1 MAIVTAVGATSWGTT
16 LGIILAREGHEV
28 RLLARTEAEASGLES
43 ARENARFVPGVQFPE
58 SMHALADPVE
68 ANDSADLT
76 IFAVP
81 SQTLRDNAHAVAH
94 AIPNGTVVVS
104 AAKGLELSS
113 GKRMSEVLK
122 EEIPALDRGVC
133 SLSGP
138 NLAREIIRSMPAST
152 VVASNDPA
160 AATAAQAIINSSTFR
175 VYTNG
180 DLLGVEL
187 AGALK
192 NIIALGA
199 GMCDGM
205 GFGDNSKATF
215 ITRGLAEIGRLGE
228 AAGANPATFAGLAG
242 MGDLVATCMSTL
254 SRNHYFGTQLAAGKS
269 LDQIRFEMD
278 SVAEGV
284 DTTRAAL
291 GLAETLGVE
300 MPIAQATYS
309 VMFGGVSVS
318 QAVRNLM
325 EREPRAE

>member
-28 RLLARTEAEASGLES
+28 RLLARTEEEAASFES
-43 ARENARFVPGVQFPE
+43 ARENARFVPGFQFPE

-68 ANDSADLT
+68 AHDSADLS

-81 SQTLRDNAHAVAH
+81 SQMLRDNARAVAH
-94 AIPNGTVVVS
+94 AIPDSTVVVS

-113 GKRMSEVLK
+113 GRRMSEVID
-122 EEIPALDRGVC
+122 EEIPSLDRGVC
-133 SLSGP
+133 ALSGP
-138 NLAREIIRSMPAST
+138 NLAREIIKSMPAST
-152 VVASNDPA
+152 VVASKDGEA
-160 AATAAQAIINSSTFR
+160 AAKAQSIINSSTFR
-175 VYTNG
+175 VYTND
-180 DLLGVEL
+180 DLVGVEL

-215 ITRGLAEIGRLGE
+215 ITRGLAEIARLGV

-269 LDQIRFEMD
+269 LDQIRSEMD
-278 SVAEGV
+278 NVAEGV

-291 GLAETLGVE
+291 DLAETLDVE

>member
-16 LGIILAREGHEV
+16 LGIILARQGHEV
-28 RLLARTEAEASGLES
+28 RLLTRTESEAAGLES
-43 ARENARFVPGVQFPE
+43 ARENARFVPGVRFPD
-58 SMHALADPVE
+58 SMRALADPVE
-68 ANDSADLT
+68 AHDSAALT

-81 SQTLRDNAHAVAH
+81 SQTMRANAQVVAH
-94 AIPNGTVVVS
+94 AITNGTIVVS
-104 AAKGLELSS
+104 AVKGLELSS
-113 GKRMSEVLK
+113 GKRMSQVIG
-122 EEIPALDRGVC
+122 EEIPSIAHGIC
-133 SLSGP
+133 ALSGP
-138 NLAREIIRSMPAST
+138 NLAREIIMSMPAST
-152 VVASNDPA
+152 VVASEDA
-160 AATAAQAIINSSTFR
+160 DAATEAQAIINSSTFR
-175 VYTNG
+175 VYTND
-180 DLLGVEL
+180 DLIGVEL

-215 ITRGLAEIGRLGE
+215 ITRGLAEIGRLGV

-254 SRNHYFGTQLAAGKS
+254 SRNHYVGTQIASGKS
-269 LDQIRFEMD
+269 LDQIRSEMD

-291 GLAETLGVE
+291 DLASSLGVE

-309 VMFGGVSVS
+309 ILFGGVSVS
-318 QAVRNLM
+318 QAVQNLM
-325 EREPRAE
+325 GREPKSE

>member
-28 RLLARTEAEASGLES
+28 RLLARTEEEAASIES

-68 ANDSADLT
+68 AHDSADLT

-81 SQTLRDNAHAVAH
+81 SQTLRTNARAVAH
-94 AIPNGTVVVS
+94 AIPNSTVVVN

-113 GKRMSEVLK
+113 VKRMSEVIN
-122 EEIPALDRGVC
+122 EEILSLDHGVC
-133 SLSGP
+133 ALSGP

-160 AATAAQAIINSSTFR
+160 AATEAQTIINSSTFR
-175 VYTNG
+175 VYTND
-180 DLLGVEL
+180 DLVGVEL

-205 GFGDNSKATF
+205 GFGDNTKATF
-215 ITRGLAEIGRLGE
+215 ITRGLAEIARLGV

-254 SRNHYFGTQLAAGKS
+254 SRNHYFGTQIASGKTLEQVRS
-269 LDQIRFEMD
+269 DMD

-291 GLAETLGVE
+291 DLAESLGVE
-300 MPIAQATYS
+300 MPIAQATNS
-309 VMFGGVSVS
+309 VLFGGVSVP
-318 QAVRNLM
+318 QAVQNLM
-325 EREPRAE
+325 GREPRAE

>member
-28 RLLARTEAEASGLES
+28 RLLARTDTEAVGLES
-43 ARENARFVPGVQFPE
+43 AGENARFVPGVQFPE
-58 SMHALADPVE
+58 SMHAVADPVE
-68 ANDSADLT
+68 AHDSADIT

-81 SQTLRDNAHAVAH
+81 SQTLRANARAVAH
-94 AIPNGTVVVS
+94 AIPDNAVVVS

-113 GKRMSEVLK
+113 GKRMSEVLG
-122 EEIPALDRGVC
+122 EEIPSVAHGIC
-133 SLSGP
+133 ALSGP

-152 VVASNDPA
+152 VVASEDPV
-160 AATAAQAIINSSTFR
+160 AATEAQAIINSSTFR
-175 VYTNG
+175 VYTND
-180 DLLGVEL
+180 DLVGVEL
-187 AGALK
+187 CGALK

-215 ITRGLAEIGRLGE
+215 ITRGLAEIARLGV

-254 SRNHYFGTQLAAGKS
+254 SRNHYVGTQLAAGKS
-269 LDQIRFEMD
+269 LDQIRSEMD
-278 SVAEGV
+278 NVAEGV

-291 GLAETLGVE
+291 DLAETLGVE
-300 MPIAQATYS
+300 MPIAQATHS
-309 VMFGGVSVS
+309 ILFGGVSVS

-325 EREPRAE
+325 GREPRAE

>member
-28 RLLARTEAEASGLES
+28 RLLARTDTEASGLES
-43 ARENARFVPGVQFPE
+43 AGENARFVPGVQFPE
-58 SMHALADPVE
+58 SMHAVADPVE
-68 ANDSADLT
+68 AHDSTDIT
-76 IFAVP
+76 MFAVP
-81 SQTLRDNAHAVAH
+81 SQTLRANARAVAH
-94 AIPNGTVVVS
+94 AIPDNAVVVS

-113 GKRMSEVLK
+113 GKRMSEVLG
-122 EEIPALDRGVC
+122 EEIPSVAHGIC
-133 SLSGP
+133 ALSGP

-152 VVASNDPA
+152 VVASEDPV
-160 AATAAQAIINSSTFR
+160 AATEAQAIINSSTFR
-175 VYTNG
+175 VYTND
-180 DLLGVEL
+180 DLVGVEL
-187 AGALK
+187 CGALK

-215 ITRGLAEIGRLGE
+215 ITRGLAEIARLGV

-254 SRNHYFGTQLAAGKS
+254 SRNHYVGTQLAAGKS
-269 LDQIRFEMD
+269 LDQIRSEMD
-278 SVAEGV
+278 NVAEGV

-291 GLAETLGVE
+291 DLAETLGVE

-309 VMFGGVSVS
+309 ILFGGVSVS

-325 EREPRAE
+325 GREPTSE